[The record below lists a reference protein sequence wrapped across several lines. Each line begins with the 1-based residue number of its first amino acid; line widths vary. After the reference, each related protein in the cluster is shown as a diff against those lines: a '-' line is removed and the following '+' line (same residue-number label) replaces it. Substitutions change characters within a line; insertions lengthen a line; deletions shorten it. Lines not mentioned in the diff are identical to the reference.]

1 MNQPK
6 SRGPRSSFPMP
17 NNATLGALVAVVA
30 VILGFLILKNVSSD
44 VGSGSVAPP
53 VDTTETTTT
62 VDPAA
67 PPVVTVP
74 TVTAF
79 KVQIANAS
87 GVAGSAGKLTLE
99 MQSLGYVTQPA
110 LNVAPGTPK
119 RQITGVF
126 YLAGCE
132 ANAQN
137 VAERLGSSPE
147 VGAMPTPV
155 PLETGTLRE
164 ACVLIL
170 LGTDIAGKTLPG
182 ATAAG
187 NGTAT
192 TDTTT
197 TVAG

>member
-1 MNQPK
+1 MNQPRP
-6 SRGPRSSFPMP
+6 RGNRASFSLP
-17 NNATLGALVAVVA
+17 NNATVGALVAVVA
-30 VILGFLILKNVSSD
+30 VLLGFLILRSVSGDSD
-44 VGSGSVAPP
+44 VGGSGTPIETVP
-53 VDTTETTTT
+53 TETTL
-62 VDPAA
+62 DPTA
-67 PPVVTVP
+67 P
-74 TVTAF
+74 TVTTVPALTAF
-79 KVQIANAS
+79 KLQIANAS

-119 RQITGVF
+119 RNTTGIF

-132 ANAQN
+132 DNAQN
-137 VAERLGSSPE
+137 VADRLGGSPE

-170 LGTDIAGKTLPG
+170 LGTDLAGKTVPG
-182 ATAAG
+182 ATSAG

-192 TDTTT
+192 TDSTT

>member
-6 SRGPRSSFPMP
+6 SRGTRSSLSIP
-17 NNATLGALVAVVA
+17 NNATLGAVVAVVA
-30 VILGFLILKNVSSD
+30 VILGFLILKSVSND
-44 VGSGSVAPP
+44 NGGSSIASPAATVAP
-53 VDTTETTTT
+53 ETT
-62 VDPAA
+62 VDPAM
-67 PPVVTVP
+67 PPVVTVAP
-74 TVTAF
+74 LTAF

-119 RQITGVF
+119 RNKTGVF

-137 VAERLGSSPE
+137 VAERLGGSPE

-170 LGTDIAGKTLPG
+170 LGTDLAGKTIPG
-182 ATAAG
+182 ATSVG

-197 TVAG
+197 TVTG